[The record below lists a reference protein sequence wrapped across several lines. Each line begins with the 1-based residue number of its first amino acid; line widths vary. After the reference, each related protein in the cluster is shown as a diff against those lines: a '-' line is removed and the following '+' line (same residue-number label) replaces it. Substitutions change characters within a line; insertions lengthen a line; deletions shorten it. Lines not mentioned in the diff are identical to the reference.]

1 MTSRSE
7 IVVVGAGSLGQTFS
21 AALGSSGV
29 PVVLVATG
37 RSTPRLLSA
46 GKLSIRG
53 MLQFSVPV
61 AEAAVSG
68 AVRVSRGE
76 DLTNVRGIIFAT
88 KGHDLRSAAQ
98 ELSGVKS
105 DWVAGIQ
112 NGVAK
117 DDLLAEIF
125 GRDRVLGA
133 AGNLA
138 AERQDDG
145 SVLVTNRGMTY
156 IGELDGASS
165 ERAEGLVADLKA
177 AGISAQLSPN
187 IRSVE
192 WSKAVI
198 VAGGFGVGVLTRAVW
213 SESMEDPNLTRAF
226 LSLAREAAAIA
237 KAEGV
242 EIADFPGS
250 EALTY
255 VSQPD
260 EKSIASRAER
270 VRKLRAE
277 GGELDRRS
285 SIVQDLLSGRRL
297 EADFIFDDFVTRAR
311 KHGVPAPRLE
321 LVRDLARG
329 IDASKSRS
337 IRGTAAP

>member
-1 MTSRSE
+1 MTGRPE
-7 IVVVGAGSLGQTFS
+7 VIVVGAGSLGQTFS
-21 AALGSSGV
+21 AALATSGV
-29 PVVLVATG
+29 PVVLVATD
-37 RSTPRLLSA
+37 RTAARLLSA
-46 GKLSIRG
+46 SKLSVRG

-61 AEAAVSG
+61 AEAVEPG
-68 AVRVSRGE
+68 AVRISRGDDVE
-76 DLTNVRGIIFAT
+76 SGRGIIFAT

-98 ELSGVKS
+98 ALSRVQS

-145 SVLVTNRGMTY
+145 SVLVTNKGMTY
-156 IGELDGASS
+156 VGELDGVASK
-165 ERAEGLVADLKA
+165 RAEGLVTNLKA
-177 AGISAQLSPN
+177 AGIPAQLSNN

-198 VAGGFGVGVLTRAVW
+198 VAGGFGVGVLTRCVW

-237 KAEGV
+237 KAEGI

-270 VRKLRAE
+270 VRKLRAD

-285 SIVQDLLSGRRL
+285 SIVQDLLGGRRL

-329 IDASKSRS
+329 IDASKSRLPM
-337 IRGTAAP
+337 A